1 MRCSPRLPC
10 ALGAATDVAHAH
22 APGHGAHGH
31 ARGSGTTGA
40 PLRTAL
46 VCTLAVALLEV
57 VGGIVAHS
65 IALLADSAHVL
76 MDAAALGIS
85 VVASIQARRPANDH
99 RSFGYARFE
108 ILAALANG
116 GLLLGI
122 TIVIVFEAV
131 RRFAS
136 PELPAGGVMAAVAAL
151 GFAINVGIGLS
162 LVRGAREDLNVKA
175 ALYHVGSDAL
185 GAIVVALGGLVVLR
199 WHANWIDPALSLV
212 VAAIVVFGIV
222 RIVREAA
229 DVLLESAPAHARIA
243 AVRERMRALAGVV
256 DVHDLHVWTIGS
268 GSHVLSAHVL
278 LADARISEA
287 SAILRDLE
295 ARVRAD
301 FGIDHVTIQFECVS
315 CKADDRIVCTQARLP
330 AR

>member
-1 MRCSPRLPC
+1 MPAAPAPRARRCVR
-10 ALGAATDVAHAH
+10 
-22 APGHGAHGH
+22 
-31 ARGSGTTGA
+31 
-40 PLRTAL
+40 AL

-136 PELPAGGVMAAVAAL
+136 PEVPAGGVMAAVAAL
-151 GFAINVGIGLS
+151 GFAIG
-162 LVRGAREDLNVKA
+162 RRRCAR
-175 ALYHVGSDAL
+175 S
-185 GAIVVALGGLVVLR
+185 
-199 WHANWIDPALSLV
+199 
-212 VAAIVVFGIV
+212 
-222 RIVREAA
+222 
-229 DVLLESAPAHARIA
+229 
-243 AVRERMRALAGVV
+243 
-256 DVHDLHVWTIGS
+256 
-268 GSHVLSAHVL
+268 
-278 LADARISEA
+278 
-287 SAILRDLE
+287 
-295 ARVRAD
+295 
-301 FGIDHVTIQFECVS
+301 
-315 CKADDRIVCTQARLP
+315 ARLDDW
-330 AR
+330 